1 MLSVTTPLGKDKLSI
16 TELTI
21 EDAVSDGFVMNAT
34 LYSADQSIRYNDI
47 IGRSVTVW
55 LRNRRP
61 RPEPINGIVRKFAA
75 GVVDAR
81 GLREYR
87 AEIIPWFWLLKCT
100 ADCRIFQNSTFPQI
114 IEEVFRGYG
123 FVDYEMRFIRRYEA
137 IDYCVQ
143 YRESAYAFLSR
154 WMEKLGIFYFFRHEA
169 DRHVMV
175 IGDNNFAFKY
185 CSERDV
191 TTVDGIGGGVTKWQH
206 SESFRPGRRSQS
218 DFAFKTPALNLL
230 TQESTLNDL
239 PRTRDFEVF
248 DHPGGYTSLSYGRFL
263 TRTRMEEEESRIHL
277 VEGDSDYATFRAGGK
292 ITMNHGAIETEESQD
307 YVLTSVT
314 HHCRDVTG
322 HSDTA
327 ERPSY
332 ANRFDAVP
340 VKPPYRPA
348 RRTPW
353 PVVHGPQTAIVVGV
367 KGELIHTEKHGRV
380 KLKFH
385 WDRRGKSDDSSSC
398 WVRVSQ
404 NTAGAGWGGV
414 FIPHV
419 GHEVIVSFLEGD
431 PDRPMVTG
439 RVYNG
444 ENQKAIALPSDKTQS
459 AIRDHSGN
467 EIVMEGKKG
476 VEDIRINATKD
487 TNVVVHHDYNETV
500 KTGNRTI
507 TIASGT
513 HTETI
518 KGNTTI
524 RITNGNLVHR
534 VEAGIVNYFAS
545 GNVTENYN
553 DHHTSNVFSDVIVNS
568 LYSKIFH
575 NAALAIQWTTGAS
588 QVTLEKDGTITV
600 VGKNIRIVGSESVR
614 ISGDQ
619 VEITGNT
626 QTKIGVGGQN
636 TVYSKEK
643 VATSGAAISSAAT
656 GEHDISGAVVKIN

>member
-1 MLSVTTPLGKDKLSI
+1 MPSITTPLGKDRLSI
-16 TELTI
+16 TELTV
-21 EDAVSDGFVMNAT
+21 EDAVSDGFVMSAT

-55 LRNRRP
+55 LRNRQP

-75 GVVDAR
+75 GVVDGR

-100 ADCRIFQNSTFPQI
+100 ADCRIFQNLTFPQI
-114 IEEVFRGYG
+114 IEAVFRSYG
-123 FVDYEMRFIRRYEA
+123 FIDYEMRFIARYDA

-169 DRHVMV
+169 ERHVMV
-175 IGDNNFAFKY
+175 IGDNNFAFRY
-185 CSERDV
+185 GSEREV
-191 TTVDGIGGGVTKWQH
+191 TTADSMGGGATKWQH
-206 SESFRPGRRSQS
+206 SESFRPGRHSQS
-218 DFAFKTPALNLL
+218 DFAFKTPVLDLL

-248 DHPGGYTSLSYGRFL
+248 DHPAGYATLSYGRFL
-263 TRTRMEEEESRIHL
+263 TRMRMEEEESRIHL

-292 ITMNHGAIETEESQD
+292 ITMNHGTIETEERQD

-340 VKPPYRPA
+340 MKAPYRPA

-353 PVVHGPQTAIVVGV
+353 PVVYGPQTAIVVGV

-380 KLKFH
+380 KLQFH

-419 GHEVIVSFLEGD
+419 GHEVIVSFLEGE

-444 ENQKAIALPSDKTQS
+444 ENTKAIALPANKTQS

-467 EIVMEGKKG
+467 
-476 VEDIRINATKD
+476 
-487 TNVVVHHDYNETV
+487 
-500 KTGNRTI
+500 
-507 TIASGT
+507 
-513 HTETI
+513 
-518 KGNTTI
+518 
-524 RITNGNLVHR
+524 
-534 VEAGIVNYFAS
+534 
-545 GNVTENYN
+545 
-553 DHHTSNVFSDVIVNS
+553 
-568 LYSKIFH
+568 
-575 NAALAIQWTTGAS
+575 
-588 QVTLEKDGTITV
+588 
-600 VGKNIRIVGSESVR
+600 
-614 ISGDQ
+614 
-619 VEITGNT
+619 
-626 QTKIGVGGQN
+626 
-636 TVYSKEK
+636 
-643 VATSGAAISSAAT
+643 
-656 GEHDISGAVVKIN
+656 